1 MSHAVTIQEILT
13 FLLDTPLFGD
23 LDPAELSQI
32 VHIMQLQ
39 KVREGQ
45 YLVREGEVGE
55 AWYVVYEGRVEV
67 VKDGPFERTVLAELG
82 PKQCFGEMAI
92 LDGSPRF
99 ASVRALN
106 DGAVFRFPRL
116 DFNALLEDQNLAAYK
131 LIHRIA
137 LVLVARQRE
146 TTQRLAELLVQAE
159 VDVRPELAPILSRSA
174 VTE

>member
-1 MSHAVTIQEILT
+1 MSTAITIQEILT

-39 KVREGQ
+39 KIREGQ
-45 YLVREGEVGE
+45 YLFREGDVGE
-55 AWYVVYEGRVEV
+55 AWYVVYEGRVAV
-67 VKDGPFERTVLAELG
+67 VKDGPYDRSVLAELG

-99 ASVRALN
+99 ASVRAVT

-116 DFNALLEDQNLAAYK
+116 EFHALLEDQNLAAYK
-131 LIHRIA
+131 LVHRIA

-146 TTQRLAELLVQAE
+146 TTQRLAEVLGQAE
-159 VDVRPELAPILSRSA
+159 VDVRPELEPILTRSA